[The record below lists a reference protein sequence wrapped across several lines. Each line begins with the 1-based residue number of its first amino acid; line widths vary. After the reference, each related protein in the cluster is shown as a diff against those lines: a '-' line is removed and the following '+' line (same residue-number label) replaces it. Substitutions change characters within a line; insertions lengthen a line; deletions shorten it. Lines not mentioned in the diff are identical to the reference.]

1 MVNLTHAE
9 EGAAGVDLEAELDGD
24 DYDSADF
31 TKPLFLAKARSE
43 AEDVSVTRA
52 I

>member
-1 MVNLTHAE
+1 MVVVAVQEAL
-9 EGAAGVDLEAELDGD
+9 LEAELDGD